1 MYHTRNLSFV
11 FCLDRQTIAPV
22 SHSNDGILQH
32 RTMTVEENAKLFID
46 FVLSQEVQNI
56 LCNDLDLRPVRD
68 DISYPEYFRP
78 ASDIKT
84 VALDQQYVNEHKAEI
99 VDKFTE
105 VYQGTF

>member
-1 MYHTRNLSFV
+1 MNTILPNV
-11 FCLDRQTIAPV
+11 LD
-22 SHSNDGILQH
+22 S
-32 RTMTVEENAKLFID
+32 
-46 FVLSQEVQNI
+46 
-56 LCNDLDLRPVRD
+56 RPTSDYV
-68 DISYPEYFRP
+68 SYPEYFRP

>member
-1 MYHTRNLSFV
+1 MPEV
-11 FCLDRQTIAPV
+11 FAQFQEICKILENHYRDMQDMEFTI
-22 SHSNDGILQH
+22 
-32 RTMTVEENAKLFID
+32 ENGKLFID